1 MKGKAMNSLREKL
14 MHYNENNL
22 SGEKLKQDAIMSIE
36 DIVQYMSENELMHH
50 SRVLAIAYLALIE
63 EGES

>member
-1 MKGKAMNSLREKL
+1 MEKKVNSLREKL

-36 DIVQYMSENELMHH
+36 DITRYMSENELMHH
-50 SRVLAIAYLALIE
+50 SRVLAIAYLALTE
-63 EGES
+63 EEES

>member
-1 MKGKAMNSLREKL
+1 

-36 DIVQYMSENELMHH
+36 DITRYMSENELMHH
-50 SRVLAIAYLALIE
+50 SRVLAIAYLALTE
-63 EGES
+63 EGET

>member
-1 MKGKAMNSLREKL
+1 MNSLREKL
-14 MHYNENNL
+14 MHYNEGSL

-36 DIVQYMSENELMHH
+36 DTLRYRSEYELIHH
-50 SRVLAIAYLALIE
+50 SRTLAIAYLALTE

>member
-1 MKGKAMNSLREKL
+1 MNSLREKL

-36 DIVQYMSENELMHH
+36 DITRYMSENEFIHH
-50 SRVLAIAYLALIE
+50 SRVLAIAYLALTE
-63 EGES
+63 EEEN

>member
-1 MKGKAMNSLREKL
+1 MNSLREKL

-36 DIVQYMSENELMHH
+36 DITRYMTENELMRH
-50 SRVLAIAYLALIE
+50 SRVLAIAYLALTE
-63 EGES
+63 KEGN

>member
-1 MKGKAMNSLREKL
+1 MGKAMNSLREKL
-14 MHYNENNL
+14 MHYNENDL

-36 DIVQYMSENELMHH
+36 DILRYRSEDELLHH
-50 SRVLAIAYLALIE
+50 SRTLAIAYLALTE